1 VVREGEGLRRSAS
14 NPNRGASL
22 CLGILEPVLR
32 GQHVGKTHIRFLEAS
47 SALAEGSLLVNE
59 DAPLRSRSQF
69 PAPNCG
75 RPKGCTTALL
85 QSCGSEPR
93 VSHRSEFVAVIV
105 PALQPAGILEKWL
118 GEVLQ
123 TPATVCVAEP
133 VARH

>member
-1 VVREGEGLRRSAS
+1 MFASSVRAPIRAAAASIELRGVVREGEGLRRSAS

-32 GQHVGKTHIRFLEAS
+32 DQHVGKTHIRFLEAS

-75 RPKGCTTALL
+75 RPKGCLSDL
-85 QSCGSEPR
+85 
-93 VSHRSEFVAVIV
+93 SHRYCRCFGG
-105 PALQPAGILEKWL
+105 LWL
-118 GEVLQ
+118 DTRLSIMQLCFGES
-123 TPATVCVAEP
+123 
-133 VARH
+133 